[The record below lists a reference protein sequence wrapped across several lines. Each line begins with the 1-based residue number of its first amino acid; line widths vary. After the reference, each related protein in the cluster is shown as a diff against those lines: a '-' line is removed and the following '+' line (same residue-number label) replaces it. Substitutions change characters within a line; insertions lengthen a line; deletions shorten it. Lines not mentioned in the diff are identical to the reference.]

1 MFYPCFAYD
10 RCVIYIEICCCVA
23 TNFFL
28 VLHDHFGYLWLF
40 VLLYEFALVHSSLL
54 RFLLGTF
61 SDFQS
66 LLSFSFSPW
75 IVFQILCSVFSYI
88 SLSASMTILLNSLS
102 GISLISFSL
111 GSAAGKLLYS
121 FGGILLPF
129 LFCMTYNS
137 ILWFMHLS
145 GLVASVLF
153 YYLHF
158 LQECW
163 SVMLAWISFGRLE
176 YVFAFVFRCN
186 WCL

>member
-1 MFYPCFAYD
+1 MLLYGHQLFSCSPWS
-10 RCVIYIEICCCVA
+10 
-23 TNFFL
+23 
-28 VLHDHFGYLWLF
+28 LWLF
-40 VLLYEFALVHSSLL
+40 VVVCAFIWICFS
-54 RFLLGTF
+54 TF
-61 SDFQS
+61 FTFKVSAWYFFRS

-75 IVFQILCSVFSYI
+75 IVFEILRSVFSYI
-88 SLSASMTILLNSLS
+88 SLSASVTILLNSLS

-129 LFCMTYNS
+129 LFCMTCSS